1 MTSTGGP
8 FARFK
13 QPEYIGENRC
23 VPCTV
28 VNTII
33 AAVGSVIAGIAL
45 AQFVTVAVGAGVSL
59 TIFSLSLL
67 AVYLRGYLV
76 PGTPTLTKRYLPV
89 WVLDLF
95 GKAPD
100 TAGEQVADTDI
111 DPEEELLDAAA
122 LEPCEDHDDLCL
134 TDEFRE
140 AWYDEIDRVNTERD
154 ASRERFLALLGL
166 DDAEVTF
173 TEHGA
178 AFQAFADGT
187 VVGRWESEA
196 AYLADLGA
204 ARALE
209 RRYDRWARLSVEARG
224 QLLNGL
230 RLFIDTCPACGGTP
244 TFGTDTVE
252 SCCTTQEVAAVAC
265 EECDARLFESPM

>member
-1 MTSTGGP
+1 V
-8 FARFK
+8 K
-13 QPEYIGENRC
+13 
-23 VPCTV
+23 
-28 VNTII
+28 
-33 AAVGSVIAGIAL
+33 
-45 AQFVTVAVGAGVSL
+45 
-59 TIFSLSLL
+59 
-67 AVYLRGYLV
+67 
-76 PGTPTLTKRYLPV
+76 
-89 WVLDLF
+89 
-95 GKAPD
+95 
-100 TAGEQVADTDI
+100 
-111 DPEEELLDAAA
+111 
-122 LEPCEDHDDLCL
+122 
-134 TDEFRE
+134 
-140 AWYDEIDRVNTERD
+140 TERD
-154 ASRERFLALLGL
+154 ASRERLLALLGL

-209 RRYDRWARLSVEARG
+209 RRYDRWNVLSVEARG

-265 EECDARLFESPM
+265 EECNARLFESPM